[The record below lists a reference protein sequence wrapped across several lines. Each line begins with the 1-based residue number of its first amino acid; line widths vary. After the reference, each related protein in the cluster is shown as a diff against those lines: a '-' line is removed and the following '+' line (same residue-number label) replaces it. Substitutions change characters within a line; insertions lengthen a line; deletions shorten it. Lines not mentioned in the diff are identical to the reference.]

1 MMKLKA
7 IVLDS
12 DNFPE
17 LAAFYARLLG
27 GEVTQC
33 NEHYAQVR
41 WPGSPLCYFF
51 QNAEGYVPPVWPEGA
66 EKQQQM
72 VHMDYE
78 VADVEQAVQHAL
90 ACGATMAPVSFMQ
103 RDKVMFDPAGHPFCI
118 CRRE

>member
-27 GEVTQC
+27 GKVTQC
-33 NEHYAQVR
+33 NEYYAQVC
-41 WPGSPLCYFF
+41 WLGSPLCYFF
-51 QNAEGYVPPVWPEGA
+51 QNTEGYIPPVWPEES

-72 VHMDYE
+72 IHMDYAAE
-78 VADVEQAVQHAL
+78 DVEQAVQHAL
-90 ACGATMAPVSFMQ
+90 DCGASMAPVSYMQ
-103 RDKVMFDPAGHPFCI
+103 HGKVLFDPAGHPFCI
-118 CRRE
+118 CPVE